1 VKNDTT
7 VNRESRILIA
17 LSGGVDSSTAAALL
31 KDAGYDVEGAMMVF
45 EGVKQENIELA
56 ANVAR
61 HIGIPLHR
69 VDLAKEFKELIINNF
84 AAEYAQGRTPN
95 PCVVCNKLLKF
106 DLLLKKTKLKGIENL
121 ATGHYARVEE
131 KNGRC
136 LLKRG
141 KDKNEQSYFLYRLSQ
156 EQLSKTVLPLGEF
169 TKEEVR
175 KMARKYDLPT
185 AKRKKS
191 QDACF
196 IPEGDYA
203 SFLRKLLPEKPGPV
217 VNPQGNIVGQHKGIF
232 HYTIGQRHGL
242 GISHKHPYYV
252 TRIDAEN
259 NTIHVGNRKEV
270 FKRELIASDLN
281 YIPFDN
287 LEQSL
292 EVTAKVRYFSPLNKA
307 TIEPVHDNTVR
318 VIFEKPQWAITPGQS
333 IVFYQDDLV
342 IGGGI
347 IEKPLD

>member
-1 VKNDTT
+1 VKKDTT
-7 VNRESRILIA
+7 TTKGRILVA
-17 LSGGVDSSTAAALL
+17 LSGGVDSSTAAVLL
-31 KDAGYDVEGAMMVF
+31 KETGYDVEGAIMVF
-45 EGVKQENIELA
+45 QGVKQENVELA
-56 ANVAR
+56 AEVAR
-61 HIGIPLHR
+61 QIDIPFHR
-69 VDLAKEFKELIINNF
+69 VDLEKEFEELIVNYF
-84 AAEYAQGRTPN
+84 SGEYARGRTPN
-95 PCVVCNKLLKF
+95 PCVLCNKLLKF
-106 DLLLKKTKLKGIENL
+106 DLLLEKVNMKNARQI
-121 ATGHYARVEE
+121 ATGHYARIGK
-131 KNGRC
+131 KNGRY
-136 LLKRG
+136 LLTRG
-141 KDKNEQSYFLYRLSQ
+141 SDKNEQSYFLYRLSQ
-156 EQLSKTVLPLGEF
+156 EQLSKTILPLGRF

-175 KMARKYDLPT
+175 KMARRHGLPT

-333 IVFYQDDLV
+333 IVLYQDDLV